1 MEERKQKTKESYPRE
16 DRLEAEVIE
25 GAQTYMEMTEGR
37 LAEVQIDE
45 KHLMELILSPYNM
58 NRAYR
63 KVVSNGGS
71 GGVDSMEAKDL
82 LPYLKLHNDE
92 LMNSI
97 LNGKYKPMQVR
108 RVEILK
114 DNGKT
119 RKLLI
124 ISNIAK
130 KSTCRLLKK
139 CTAGST
145 IRQNNANGDATM
157 LM

>member
-71 GGVDSMEAKDL
+71 GGVDSMEANDL

-92 LMNSI
+92 LRNSI
-97 LNGKYKPMQVR
+97 LNGKYKPMPVCAGWKSRKTMAR
-108 RVEILK
+108 RANWVFQPWW
-114 DNGKT
+114 T
-119 RKLLI
+119 AS
-124 ISNIAK
+124 SN
-130 KSTCRLLKK
+130 RV
-139 CTAGST
+139 
-145 IRQNNANGDATM
+145 
-157 LM
+157 